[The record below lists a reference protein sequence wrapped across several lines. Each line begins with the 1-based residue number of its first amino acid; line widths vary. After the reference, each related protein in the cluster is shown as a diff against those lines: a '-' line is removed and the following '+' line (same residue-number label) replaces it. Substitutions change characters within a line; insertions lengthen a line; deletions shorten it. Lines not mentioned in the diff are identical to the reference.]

1 MNLANYIACGY
12 VITRP
17 VGRIS
22 WGPELL
28 PEQILSISS
37 ELCPRVPDYL
47 AMPWANMDPEERY
60 RESTTARQ
68 LGLSREAFQQVG
80 ARVMLLWKTGGLK
93 WIDVFAAPEIAR
105 HFITETLASHRDR
118 LLILGVGL
126 HRGLVDEFL
135 AESQSPPGSVH
146 SVTGRD
152 VTSPGEGGYAVY
164 DMVANRGAL
173 AAGGTVLGFEPAGYA
188 YGDFTS
194 WLIHGLHVECHAR
207 FGIRPNRW
215 GLLETAEQAAQ
226 CADHVRGVEGKEPG
240 WWQSWL
246 VVQYPTA

>member
-17 VGRIS
+17 VERIT
-22 WGPELL
+22 GGAELL

-37 ELCPRVPDYL
+37 ELCPRVPDYS
-47 AMPWANMDPEERY
+47 AMPWANMDLEERY
-60 RESTTARQ
+60 RESTTPRQ
-68 LGLSREAFQQVG
+68 LALSREAFQQVG
-80 ARVMLLWKTGGLK
+80 TWVTLLWKTDGLK
-93 WIDVFAAPEIAR
+93 WMDVFVAPEIAR
-105 HFITETLASHRDR
+105 HFITETLAAHRDR

-126 HRGLVDEFL
+126 HRRLVDEFL
-135 AESQSPPGSVH
+135 AACQPPAGSTPPAP
-146 SVTGRD
+146 SEATYG
-152 VTSPGEGGYAVY
+152 VY

-173 AAGGTVLGFEPAGYA
+173 AAGGAVLGFEPAGYA

-215 GLLETAEQAAQ
+215 GLLETAEEAAR
-226 CADHVRGVEGKEPG
+226 CANHLRGVEGKEPG
-240 WWQSWL
+240 WWQAWL
-246 VVQYPTA
+246 VAQYPTG